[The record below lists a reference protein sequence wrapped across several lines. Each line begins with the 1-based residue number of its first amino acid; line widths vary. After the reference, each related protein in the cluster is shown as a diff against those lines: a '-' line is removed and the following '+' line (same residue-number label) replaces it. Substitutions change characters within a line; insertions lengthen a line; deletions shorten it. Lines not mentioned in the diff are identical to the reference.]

1 MVLVLT
7 KLALT
12 HLRKTIKVSNG
23 NIYFSKNNPG
33 ANTEKHLREV
43 LFWTSHS
50 HTWTIRSWED
60 DFNKCPI
67 GIQVRRIVHQCLLT
81 TLIYTFCNL
90 GGRWG
95 GRSTPLP
102 RPIYP
107 CKDTRYPLNRKL
119 GGPQDRY
126 GRMENDIS
134 SGIQSPNHPA
144 CSEFLYRLRYSGPNN
159 NSIHAY

>member
-7 KLALT
+7 KLTLT
-12 HLRKTIKVSNG
+12 HLRKTIKNSNG

-43 LFWTSHS
+43 PFWTSHS

-60 DFNKCPI
+60 DFNKCPLR
-67 GIQVRRIVHQCLLT
+67 IQVRRSVKQCLLT
-81 TLIYTFCNL
+81 TLIYTSCNL
-90 GGRWG
+90 GARWV

-107 CKDTRYPLNRKL
+107 GKDTRYPL
-119 GGPQDRY
+119 
-126 GRMENDIS
+126 
-134 SGIQSPNHPA
+134 
-144 CSEFLYRLRYSGPNN
+144 
-159 NSIHAY
+159 